1 MMKSVIGNS
10 PWMQDI
16 IPSLSRPRQ
25 LSDGELDQ
33 NHRHITTIHRKAE
46 ICDGDMK
53 RSLGRARSNPREFNK
68 TTESN
73 DRQTW
78 AVDMDTSKMGLSC
91 SRECNSH
98 NYVVG
103 SFVYPYELLEINIP
117 ANLISRHGNSVYIC
131 GEECLTMVCYKRDI
145 PPLTEKTVRKALE
158 CHGKDD
164 SFLIDGNFS
173 CYWDSS
179 EHCTLCLRNSI
190 PYDISIMDVDAR
202 DKSIT
207 FNSPFF
213 DRIAWKEC
221 DYLGVKLST
230 LFVELALKNSLLA
243 VELEKMAE
251 KKQSLVLALLVAFN
265 AASIDATEENAVI
278 NDAISSV
285 FHSSSLD
292 ELSAEQTE
300 TIIQIIDMY
309 EGQIYGWETSEWSEK
324 LRPFLSHD
332 DGK

>member
-10 PWMQDI
+10 PWIQDFI
-16 IPSLSRPRQ
+16 SSLSHPRQ
-25 LSDGELDQ
+25 LNDGELDIS
-33 NHRHITTIHRKAE
+33 HPHITTIHRKAE

-68 TTESN
+68 TIESN

-91 SRECNSH
+91 SKECNSH

-145 PPLTEKTVRKALE
+145 PHLSEETVRKALE

-179 EHCTLCLRNSI
+179 
-190 PYDISIMDVDAR
+190 
-202 DKSIT
+202 
-207 FNSPFF
+207 
-213 DRIAWKEC
+213 
-221 DYLGVKLST
+221 
-230 LFVELALKNSLLA
+230 
-243 VELEKMAE
+243 
-251 KKQSLVLALLVAFN
+251 
-265 AASIDATEENAVI
+265 
-278 NDAISSV
+278 
-285 FHSSSLD
+285 
-292 ELSAEQTE
+292 
-300 TIIQIIDMY
+300 
-309 EGQIYGWETSEWSEK
+309 
-324 LRPFLSHD
+324 
-332 DGK
+332 